1 MLSGKKLCLFTFNF
15 FSIVYPLIRLGTMTA
30 TQKKWLKWAIL
41 SLIVISLAALAYWYF
56 KPKPQKPNYITANVE
71 RSDIYVCSAPD
82 K

>member
-1 MLSGKKLCLFTFNF
+1 
-15 FSIVYPLIRLGTMTA
+15 MTA

-71 RSDIYVCSAPD
+71 RSDIENS
-82 K
+82 